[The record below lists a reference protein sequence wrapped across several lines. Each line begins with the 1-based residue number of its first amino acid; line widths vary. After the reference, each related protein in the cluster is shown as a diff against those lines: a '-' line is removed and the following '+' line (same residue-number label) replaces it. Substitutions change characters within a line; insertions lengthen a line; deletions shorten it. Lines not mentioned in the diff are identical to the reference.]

1 MGALQLMTEISRT
14 PPRIASITTYSVNYP
29 LDAPMADAVHYIPGR
44 AALLVEVACDD
55 GRVGTG
61 ESAIYG
67 GSASATEALVH
78 DVLAPR
84 VLGADPTRPEL
95 LWQRMLWPSHQL
107 GTGGAL
113 PMAISGIDIAVWDLV
128 GQVAGLPL
136 SRLLGGHQDRVRAYA
151 SAGFYLAGKDAP
163 AVAEEFKACAARGYG
178 HGKMKVGRTPETPM
192 NPLAHMVEPEFATV
206 SLEEDLARVRA
217 VRAAVGDDFR
227 LMVDANNAWGVA
239 TALAAGREYER
250 LGVHWFEEPVATDD
264 RAGSARLAAAL
275 DVPVAG
281 YETESQLSGFRDLV
295 NAGAVDIVQ
304 PDVIW
309 AGGITACRRIAALAY
324 AAGLPCVPHVYSTAV
339 SIAANLHFMASLPN
353 CYLLE
358 YDQNPNAL
366 RAELLTEPIE
376 PDADAVVTVP
386 ERPGL
391 GVRLDHTT
399 LGRYRAAPP
408 RTSELP

>member
-1 MGALQLMTEISRT
+1 MTETART
-14 PPRIASITTYSVNYP
+14 APRIASITTSSVDFP
-29 LDAPMADAVHYIPGR
+29 LDVPMADAVHYIPGR
-44 AALLVEVACDD
+44 AALLVEVTCDD

-67 GSASATEALVH
+67 GSASAIEALIH

-84 VLGADPTRPEL
+84 ALGADPTRPEL

-113 PMAISGIDIAVWDLV
+113 PMALAGIDIAVWDLL
-128 GQVAGLPL
+128 GQLAGLPL
-136 SRLLGGHQDRVRAYA
+136 FRLLGGHQDRVRAYA
-151 SAGFYLAGKDAP
+151 SGGFYLDGKDA
-163 AVAEEFKACAARGYG
+163 AALAEEFKACMARGYR
-178 HGKMKVGRTPETPM
+178 HGKLKVGRTPDTPM
-192 NPLAHMVEPEFATV
+192 NPLAHMVEPDFATV
-206 SLEEDLARVRA
+206 SLAEDLARVGA
-217 VRAAVGDDFR
+217 VREAVGDDFH
-227 LMVDANNAWGVA
+227 LMVDANNAWDLS
-239 TALAAGREYER
+239 TALAAGREFDR

-264 RAGSARLAAAL
+264 RVGSARLAAAL

-281 YETESQLSGFRDLV
+281 YETETQLSGFRDLIG
-295 NAGAVDIVQ
+295 AGAVDIVQ

-309 AGGITACRRIAALAY
+309 AGGITGCRRIAALAY
-324 AAGLPCVPHVYSTAV
+324 AAGLRCVPHVYSTAV

-358 YDQNPNAL
+358 FDQNPNAL
-366 RAELLTEPIE
+366 RTELLTEPIE

-386 ERPGL
+386 DRPGL
-391 GVRLDHTT
+391 GIRLDRTT
-399 LGRYRAAPP
+399 MSRYAMAPP

>member
-1 MGALQLMTEISRT
+1 MTETSRT
-14 PPRIASITTYSVNYP
+14 APRIESITTYGVNYP

-44 AALLVEVACDD
+44 AALLVEVTCDD

-67 GSASATEALVH
+67 GSASVTESLIH

-84 VLGADPTRPEL
+84 VLGADPTQPEL

-128 GQVAGLPL
+128 GQLAGLPL
-136 SRLLGGHQDRVRAYA
+136 FRLLGGHQRTVRAYA
-151 SAGFYLAGKDAP
+151 SAGFYFDGKDAS

-192 NPLAHMVEPEFATV
+192 NPLAHMVEPGFAIV
-206 SLEEDLARVRA
+206 SFEEDLARVRA
-217 VRAAVGDDFR
+217 VREATGDDFR
-227 LMVDANNAWGVA
+227 LMVDANNAWNPS
-239 TALAAGREYER
+239 TALAAGREYDR
-250 LGVHWFEEPVATDD
+250 LGIHWFEEPVGTDD

-281 YETESQLSGFRDLV
+281 YETESQLSGFRDLI
-295 NAGAVDIVQ
+295 NAGAVDVVQ

-339 SIAANLHFMASLPN
+339 SIAANLHFMTSLPN

-358 YDQNPNAL
+358 FDQNPNAL
-366 RAELLTEPIE
+366 RTELLTEPIE

-391 GVRLDHTT
+391 GIRLDQTT
-399 LGRYRAAPP
+399 LRRYRTAPP

>member
-1 MGALQLMTEISRT
+1 MPETSRT
-14 PPRIASITTYSVNYP
+14 AARITSVTTYGVSYP
-29 LDAPMADAVHYIPGR
+29 LAAPMADAVHYIPAR

-55 GRVGTG
+55 GTVGTG

-67 GSASATEALVH
+67 GSASATEALIH

-113 PMAISGIDIAVWDLV
+113 PMAIAGLDIAVWDLL
-128 GQVAGLPL
+128 GQRAGLPL
-136 SRLLGGHQDRVRAYA
+136 YRLLGGHSDRVRAYA
-151 SAGFYLAGKDAP
+151 SGGFYFSGKDAT
-163 AVAEEFKACAARGYG
+163 ALAEEFKGYAARGFG
-178 HGKMKVGRTPETPM
+178 HGKLKVGRTPETPL
-192 NPLAHMVEPEFATV
+192 NPLLHMVEPGFASV
-206 SLEEDLARVRA
+206 SLAEDLERVRA
-217 VRAAVGDDFR
+217 VRQAVGDDFR
-227 LMVDANNAWGVA
+227 LMVDANNAWDVT
-239 TALAAGREYER
+239 TALAAGREFER
-250 LGVHWFEEPVATDD
+250 LGVHWFEEPVGTDD

-281 YETESQLSGFRDLV
+281 YETESQLSGFRDLIA
-295 NAGAVDIVQ
+295 AGAVDVVQ

-309 AGGITACRRIAALAY
+309 AGGITGCRRIAALAY

-339 SIAANLHFMASLPN
+339 SIAANLQFMASLPN

-358 YDQNPNAL
+358 FDQNPNAL
-366 RAELLTEPIE
+366 RTELLTEPIE
-376 PDADAVVTVP
+376 PDAGAVVAVP
-386 ERPGL
+386 DRPGL
-391 GVRLDHTT
+391 GIRLDQTT
-399 LGRYRAAPP
+399 LRRYATAPP

>member
-1 MGALQLMTEISRT
+1 MTQTSRAG
-14 PPRIASITTYSVNYP
+14 PRVVSITTYGVNYP
-29 LDAPMADAVHYIPGR
+29 LAAPMADAVHHIPGR
-44 AALLVEVACDD
+44 AALLVELACDD

-67 GSASATEALVH
+67 GSASVGEALVH

-84 VLGADPTRPEL
+84 VLGGDPTRPEL

-113 PMAISGIDIAVWDLV
+113 PMAIAGVDIAVWDLL
-128 GQVAGLPL
+128 GQLAGLPL
-136 SRLLGGHQDRVRAYA
+136 FRLLGGHQTRVRAYA
-151 SAGFYLAGKDAP
+151 SGGFYFDGKDAS
-163 AVAEEFKACAARGYG
+163 ALAEEFKSYAARGYG

-192 NPLAHMVEPEFATV
+192 NPLVHMTEPGFAAV
-206 SLEEDLARVRA
+206 SLADDLARVRA
-217 VRAAVGDDFR
+217 VRQALGDDFR
-227 LMVDANNAWGVA
+227 LMVDANNAWDPA
-239 TALAAGREYER
+239 TALAAGRELER

-281 YETESQLSGFRDLV
+281 YETESQLSGFRDLLA
-295 NAGAVDIVQ
+295 AGAVDIVQ

-366 RAELLTEPIE
+366 RTELLTEPIE
-376 PDADAVVTVP
+376 PNAGAVVTVP

-391 GVRLDHTT
+391 GIRLDRTT
-399 LGRYRAAPP
+399 LDRYRTAPP

>member
-1 MGALQLMTEISRT
+1 MTET
-14 PPRIASITTYSVNYP
+14 AWTAPRIASITTSSVNFP
-29 LDAPMADAVHYIPGR
+29 LNVPMADAVHYIPGR
-44 AALLVEVACDD
+44 AALLVEVTCDD

-67 GSASATEALVH
+67 GSASAIEALIH

-113 PMAISGIDIAVWDLV
+113 PMALSGIDIAVWDLL
-128 GQVAGLPL
+128 GQLAGLPL
-136 SRLLGGHQDRVRAYA
+136 SRLLGGHQDQVRAYA
-151 SAGFYLAGKDAP
+151 SGGFYFDGKDA
-163 AVAEEFKACAARGYG
+163 AALAEEFKACVARGYR
-178 HGKMKVGRTPETPM
+178 HGKLKVGRTPDTPM
-192 NPLAHMVEPEFATV
+192 NPLAHMVEPDFATV
-206 SLEEDLARVRA
+206 SLAQDLARVRA
-217 VRAAVGDDFR
+217 VREAVGDDFH
-227 LMVDANNAWGVA
+227 LMVDANNAWDLS
-239 TALAAGREYER
+239 TALAAGREYDR

-275 DVPVAG
+275 DTAVAG
-281 YETESQLSGFRDLV
+281 YETETQLSGFRDLIG
-295 NAGAVDIVQ
+295 AGAVDIVQ

-309 AGGITACRRIAALAY
+309 AGGITGCRRIAALAY
-324 AAGLPCVPHVYSTAV
+324 AAGLRCVPHVYSTAV

-358 YDQNPNAL
+358 FDQNPNAL
-366 RAELLTEPIE
+366 RTELLTEPIE

-386 ERPGL
+386 DRPGL
-391 GVRLDHTT
+391 GIRLDRTT
-399 LGRYRAAPP
+399 LGRYAMAPP

>member
-1 MGALQLMTEISRT
+1 MTETSRT
-14 PPRIASITTYSVNYP
+14 APRIASITTYSVNYP
-29 LDAPMADAVHYIPGR
+29 LAAPMADAVHHIPGR

-67 GSASATEALVH
+67 GSASVTEALIH

-128 GQVAGLPL
+128 AQLAGLPL

-151 SAGFYLAGKDAP
+151 SAGFYFDGKDAA
-163 AVAEEFKACAARGYG
+163 AVAEEFKACAAAGYR

-192 NPLAHMVEPEFATV
+192 NPLAHMVEPGFATV
-206 SLEEDLARVRA
+206 SFEEDLDRVRA
-217 VRAAVGDDFR
+217 VRAAVGEDFR
-227 LMVDANNAWGVA
+227 LMVDANNAWGMT
-239 TALAAGREYER
+239 TALAAGREYDR
-250 LGVHWFEEPVATDD
+250 LGIHWLEEPVATDD
-264 RAGSARLAAAL
+264 RAGSARLAAGL
-275 DVPVAG
+275 DVPIAG

-309 AGGITACRRIAALAY
+309 AGGITPCRRIAALAY

-366 RAELLTEPIE
+366 RTELLTEPLE
-376 PDADAVVTVP
+376 PDDDAVVTVP
-386 ERPGL
+386 TRPGL
-391 GVRLDHTT
+391 GIRLDQTT

>member
-1 MGALQLMTEISRT
+1 MTETART
-14 PPRIASITTYSVNYP
+14 APRIASITTSSVNFP
-29 LDAPMADAVHYIPGR
+29 LNVPMADAVHYIPGR
-44 AALLVEVACDD
+44 AALLVEVTCDD

-67 GSASATEALVH
+67 GSASAIEALIH

-113 PMAISGIDIAVWDLV
+113 PMALSGIDIAVWDLL
-128 GQVAGLPL
+128 GQLAGLPL
-136 SRLLGGHQDRVRAYA
+136 SRLLGGHQDQVRAYA
-151 SAGFYLAGKDAP
+151 SGGFYVDGKDA
-163 AVAEEFKACAARGYG
+163 AALAEEFKACVARGYR
-178 HGKMKVGRTPETPM
+178 HGKLKVGRTPDTPM
-192 NPLAHMVEPEFATV
+192 NPLAHMVEPDFATV
-206 SLEEDLARVRA
+206 SLAEDLARVRA
-217 VRAAVGDDFR
+217 VREAVGDDFH
-227 LMVDANNAWGVA
+227 LMVDANNAWDLSS
-239 TALAAGREYER
+239 ALAAGREYDR

-281 YETESQLSGFRDLV
+281 YETETQLSGFRDLIG
-295 NAGAVDIVQ
+295 AGAVDIVQ

-309 AGGITACRRIAALAY
+309 AGGITGCRRIAALAY
-324 AAGLPCVPHVYSTAV
+324 AAGLRCVPHVYSTAV

-358 YDQNPNAL
+358 FDQNPNAL
-366 RAELLTEPIE
+366 RTELLTEPIE

-386 ERPGL
+386 DRPGL
-391 GVRLDHTT
+391 GIRLDRTT
-399 LGRYRAAPP
+399 LGRYAMAPP